1 MNYSDYLLIE
11 SYRPKSIDECILP
24 EAIKSE
30 FNNFVIG
37 DKIPNLLLVGTSG
50 TGKTTVAYAL
60 ANELKYDI
68 LYVNGSN
75 EGRSIDT
82 LRGIITDFASSMSL
96 YSNRKV
102 VIIDEA
108 DGVPNLVQD
117 GLRSF
122 IEEYASVCSFI
133 MTVNNRSKLIPA
145 IISRFVEIN
154 FTIPQDNKSKIAV
167 EMMKRIIEILTKENI
182 KFEKEAV
189 ANLVKRYFPDFRK
202 TLNELQRYSSGGEF
216 TLEQFKNIDADINQ
230 LVDNIKAK
238 NFSATI
244 ELIEKMS
251 DVDISIISDGLYN
264 NRSKY
269 SKPDDAPVIIKILSD
284 YLDKATRTIQPKI
297 TCLAM
302 IADIMVSIN

>member
-302 IADIMVSIN
+302 IADIMVSID